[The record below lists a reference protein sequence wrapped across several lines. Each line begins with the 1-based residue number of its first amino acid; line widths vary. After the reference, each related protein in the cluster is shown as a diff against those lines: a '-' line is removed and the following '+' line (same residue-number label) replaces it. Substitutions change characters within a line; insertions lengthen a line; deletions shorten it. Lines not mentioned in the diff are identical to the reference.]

1 MGGRGGGSGRGG
13 GAVSVRIDREK
24 TDHLASDYVGQL
36 QGIEMLMKETGLSS
50 AEAEKTYF
58 ALASYFGS
66 GYSSIRAGHP
76 PSAMEKAKLIDNA
89 LKKARAYKGEIYRGI
104 HLDEN
109 TYSEW
114 SKQLKSGSTIDMKGI
129 SSWSSNPKVAESFA
143 KSSYGKS
150 VIFKLKTT
158 NHAVPVQH
166 LSSFGK
172 GEAEVL
178 APSFVKYK
186 VSSYI
191 TKGSITYVNLSEVG

>member
-13 GAVSVRIDREK
+13 GAISVRRDREK
-24 TDHLASDYVGQL
+24 TDHLASDFVGQL
-36 QGIEMLMKETGLSS
+36 QGIKMLMQETGLSLPD
-50 AEAEKTYF
+50 AEMTYR

-76 PSAMEKAKLIDNA
+76 PSALEKAKLIDNA

-104 HLDEN
+104 SLDPS

-114 SKQLKSGSTIDMKGI
+114 SKQLKSGATIDMKGI

-143 KSSYGKS
+143 HSSYGQS
-150 VIFKLKTT
+150 VIFKLKST

-172 GEAEVL
+172 VEAEVL
-178 APSFVKYK
+178 APSSVKYK
-186 VSSYI
+186 ISSYI
-191 TKGSITYVNLSEVG
+191 TKGNTTYVNLTEVG